1 MANVV
6 QLKAQRRKHL
16 SIERH
21 EELIDICMLASIC
34 DFIG

>member
-1 MANVV
+1 MANIV

-16 SIERH
+16 SIKRH
-21 EELIDICMLASIC
+21 DELIDICMLASIY